1 VSACKVVSL
10 GVHIVDVL
18 ARPVGTPPLEGGR
31 HMVDEVRITAA
42 GTAAGTAADLSK
54 LGVDTVVLGAIGD
67 DHLGEL
73 LVHMLTSSGVDASR
87 LARKP
92 GLQTSVSILMIGDDG
107 ERHTVLRLSGA
118 NSRLTLDD
126 LDFDAIAE
134 ADLLHVGGVD
144 VLGDFAG
151 EPLVE
156 VMAFARSRGVPT
168 SLDVLGTCDKR
179 TAERL
184 APALGHARYF
194 MPNADQLMGLAGCNE
209 PSEAAAAL
217 RCMGVECVVATLG
230 AEGSLVSSDDRD
242 IHLPAF
248 DVPVVDTT
256 GCGDAYASGFIVGVL
271 CGWSEAS
278 AGWLGTAAAALVVQ
292 GLGSDAGIRDLDSTL
307 AFLAE
312 RAPEEIAAQ
321 AHSLRSRTSAY
332 AGEGERP

>member
-1 VSACKVVSL
+1 MSARKVVSV

-18 ARPVGTPPLEGGR
+18 ARPVVTPPLDGGR
-31 HMVDEVRITAA
+31 HMVDEVAITAA

-54 LGVDTVVLGAIGD
+54 LGVETVVLGAIGD

-73 LVHMLTSSGVDASR
+73 LIQMLTSSGVDATR
-87 LARKP
+87 LARKQ

-151 EPLVE
+151 QPLVE
-156 VMAFARSRGVPT
+156 LMAFARSRGVPT
-168 SLDVLGTCDKR
+168 SLDVLGTCDER
-179 TAERL
+179 TTDRL
-184 APALGHARYF
+184 APALAQARYF
-194 MPNADQLMGLAGCNE
+194 MPNADQLMGMAGSTD
-209 PSEAAAAL
+209 PSDAAETL
-217 RCMGVECVVATLG
+217 RRMGVECVVATLG
-230 AEGSLVSSDDRD
+230 AEGSLVSSGDGDAR
-242 IHLPAF
+242 IPAF

-271 CGWSEAS
+271 SGWDEAS
-278 AGWLGTAAAALVVQ
+278 AGWLGTAAAALVAQ

-312 RAPEEIAAQ
+312 RAPADIAELAR
-321 AHSLRSRTSAY
+321 ALGTGTAVR
-332 AGEGERP
+332 GGRP

>member
-1 VSACKVVSL
+1 MSGRRVVSL

-18 ARPVGTPPLEGGR
+18 ARPVGTPPIDGGR

-54 LGVDTVVLGAIGD
+54 LGIETVVLGAIGD

-73 LVHMLTSSGVDASR
+73 LIQMLTSSGVDATR
-87 LARKP
+87 LARKQ
-92 GLQTSVSILMIGDDG
+92 GQQTSVSILMIGDDG

-118 NSRLTLDD
+118 NSLVTLED

-134 ADLLHVGGVD
+134 ADLLHIGGVD

-151 EPLVE
+151 DPLVE
-156 VMAFARSRGVPT
+156 VMAFARSHGVPT
-168 SLDVLGTCDKR
+168 SLDVLGTCDER

-194 MPNADQLMGLAGCNE
+194 MPNAGQLMGMTGRSN
-209 PSEAAAAL
+209 PSEAAEAL
-217 RCMGVECVVATLG
+217 RRMGVGCVVATLG
-230 AEGSLVSSDDRD
+230 AEGSLVSSDDGD
-242 IHLPAF
+242 VLLPAF

-271 CGWSEAS
+271 SGWSEAS
-278 AGWLGTAAAALVVQ
+278 AGWLGTAAAALVAQ

-312 RAPEEIAAQ
+312 RAPAEIAAL
-321 AHSLRSRTSAY
+321 AHSLRADASVY
-332 AGEGERP
+332 AGEGDRQ